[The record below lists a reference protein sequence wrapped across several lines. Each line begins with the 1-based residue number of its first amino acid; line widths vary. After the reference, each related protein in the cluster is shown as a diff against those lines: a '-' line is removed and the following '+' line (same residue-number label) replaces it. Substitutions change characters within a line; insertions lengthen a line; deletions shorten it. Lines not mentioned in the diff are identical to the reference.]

1 MALSS
6 FIAVKAVIFE
16 WVSTWSH
23 WDQDLIPLFKSKEKD
38 SQFQT
43 RLKIIGAKMY
53 SVQSLF
59 LSDFIARTVFFY
71 EHAKEVK

>member
-23 WDQDLIPLFKSKEKD
+23 WDQDLIPLFKSKEKILN
-38 SQFQT
+38 S
-43 RLKIIGAKMY
+43 RLKIIGAKMN